1 MTREE
6 LLELLAAWVGDI
18 TEADPPAITDRTDLV
33 KDLGL
38 DSLALAELAAKAR
51 MRFKVRIRPGELVA
65 DLRAGAVAD
74 LLLSRL

>member
-6 LLELLAAWVGDI
+6 LLQLLAAWVGDI
-18 TEADPPAITDRTDLV
+18 TDAAPPPITPETDLV
-33 KDLGL
+33 RDLGL

-51 MRFKVRIRPGELVA
+51 MRFKVRIRPGELAA